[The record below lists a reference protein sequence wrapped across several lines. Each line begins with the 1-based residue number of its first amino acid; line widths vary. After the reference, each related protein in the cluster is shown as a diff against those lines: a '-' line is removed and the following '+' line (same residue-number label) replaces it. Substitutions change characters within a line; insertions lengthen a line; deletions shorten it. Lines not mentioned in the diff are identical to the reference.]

1 MIYLFREFL
10 LQRMMERVNPN
21 SCGSPFIIGNA
32 GTDVSANDLSEQ
44 KNFISIKR
52 EVIKTESSPPRVE
65 YSTK

>member
-1 MIYLFREFL
+1 
-10 LQRMMERVNPN
+10 MMERVNPN